1 MAAPG
6 FGFSAGDFIAA
17 VTLITRA
24 SKALKDVGGAAEDYR
39 QVVVE
44 LDLLHEVISEL
55 LPRYLVPA
63 STQTVPDPVATCAT
77 QQADLI
83 LQTLQEFS
91 KFVSKFD
98 AKLGAQAKSRWFR
111 GAGRKAQWAIIQA
124 QDVEKLRVKIGT
136 QLSTLIALLQLLD
149 KYVFPS

>member
-17 VTLITRA
+17 VSLIAKT
-24 SKALKDVGGAAEDYR
+24 SKALKDAGGAAEDYR
-39 QVVVE
+39 RVVVE
-44 LDLLHEVISEL
+44 LDILHEVISEL
-55 LPRYLVPA
+55 LPTYLVPPSA
-63 STQTVPDPVATCAT
+63 QNTPDPIAKCAK

-91 KFVSKFD
+91 KLVSKFD
-98 AKLGAQAKSRWFR
+98 AKLGAQAKSGWFR
-111 GAGRKAQWAIIQA
+111 GAGRKTQWAIIQA

-136 QLSTLIALLQLLD
+136 QLSTLVALLQILD